1 MQDCDVL
8 VIGAGVIGRS
18 IAWRVA
24 QSGASVTLVDRSDAD
39 RSSWA
44 AAGMLAP
51 ATEARYGEN
60 ALLDLGLESLRRY
73 PSFLEEL
80 SSASGI
86 EVRCGSSGAL
96 FVALDRDQAEAAV
109 QLLEFQRSLGLSVR
123 WLEAQE
129 CRDYEPAL
137 APSLVGGIRS
147 QTDTEVDPRTLLA
160 ALELASASAGVRT
173 IDDQIASI
181 TVSGGR
187 ASGVTTMGGVQ
198 VSARTIV
205 LAAGCWS
212 GSIENVPNEVKDAIR
227 PVKGQV
233 VRLDSRGPGTTKV
246 CIVRTQDVY
255 VVSRRD
261 HLVVGATSEE
271 KGFNTTPTAEGVYE
285 LLRRAIEV
293 LPGIRH
299 HDIIEIGVGLRPGS
313 RDNAPLL
320 GPTSLEG
327 LIAATGHFRNGIL
340 LTPVTADAIATL
352 VSSGNVPDTL
362 KVFDPMRFA

>member
-1 MQDCDVL
+1 MQGCDVI

-24 QSGASVTLVDRSDAD
+24 QSGASVILIDRKDAD

-60 ALLDLGLESLRRY
+60 ALLDLNLESLRRY
-73 PSFLEEL
+73 PWFLEEL
-80 SSASGI
+80 SSSSGV
-86 EVRCGSSGAL
+86 EVRCGTSGAL
-96 FVALDRDQAEAAV
+96 FVALDRDQAEAAG
-109 QLLEFQRSLGLSVR
+109 QLLDFQLSLGLSVK

-129 CRDYEPAL
+129 CRNYEPAL
-137 APSLVGGIRS
+137 DPTLVGGIYS
-147 QTDTEVDPRTLLA
+147 DTDTEVDPRTLLA
-160 ALELASASAGVRT
+160 ALEGALVSAGVRT
-173 IDDQIASI
+173 IDDHVASI

-187 ASGVTTMGGVQ
+187 VSGVTTAGGVQ
-198 VSARTIV
+198 VSAHTTV

-212 GSIENVPNEVKDAIR
+212 GSIENVPIEVKSAIR

-233 VRLDSRGPGTTKV
+233 IRLDSRGPATTKV

-293 LPGIRH
+293 LPGIRY
-299 HDIIEIGVGLRPGS
+299 HDILEISVGLRPGS

-340 LTPVTADAIATL
+340 LTPVTADAIASLIVT
-352 VSSGNVPDTL
+352 GTVPSTIAP
-362 KVFDPMRFA
+362 FDPMRFV